1 VLLQPITKL
10 SATQGGE
17 EGVVSRILNILF
29 IAKKFPF
36 HQSNFINL
44 KHWKKIP
51 A

>member
-29 IAKKFPF
+29 IAK
-36 HQSNFINL
+36 INKWAL
-44 KHWKKIP
+44 ANLILGGNP
-51 A
+51 AMD